1 MQARFNRYV
10 ILSALVVCAAVL
22 LPSLAYAQAQI
33 VGQVRDESGGV
44 LPGVTVE
51 AASPAIIEKV
61 RTAVTDDQGRYRI
74 DALRPGTYKLTFSL
88 AGFSTIA
95 RESVEVPSEVVV
107 TINADMKVGALE
119 ETITVSGETPQ
130 IDVQQ
135 ASRTQ
140 VITRDIIDAL
150 PVSRN
155 VMSIGVLSAGVRPG
169 TPDIGG
175 SRMTE
180 QVGLRAHGLAG
191 NDAEQLVEGMSIQ
204 SLEGASQSYFDD
216 MLQSEIT
223 IMTSAI
229 PADTSGGGIRMN
241 SVLKDGGN
249 VFNGSAFLG
258 FSSGEWQSANVDD
271 TLRAAPNSIRTANGI
286 KHIHMFTGSIGGPIK
301 RDKLWFIVTARHQSS
316 DETVAD
322 VPVQITTPQG
332 EIINSYLDT
341 YVRGPS
347 LRMTWQ
353 AAQKHKLASFVQ
365 RWWKRKGRTFS
376 AGQDP
381 RTGQFRDPHK
391 AHHTVGNIKYTSP
404 ITNKLLL
411 EGGYSWTLFDWH
423 GGPDVGIIKD
433 RGTPEWYSQ
442 VQRISNQRMLDPMCA
457 YGVNS
462 GVTQPGCTDWGSSL
476 SQRQDNTRIVFD
488 GRMSY
493 VTGSHNIKFGYTHE
507 IGPDGRMANEY
518 NGDLQARFNNG
529 AASQVTVFNTPLD
542 APGRVQYDSAFFV
555 QDSWTLKRLTINPGV
570 RIEWFAAG
578 MDETSA
584 GAGRFAPARFFP
596 AQYDLIKWGPDYAP
610 RFAAVYDLFGNGRTA
625 LKTSFSKYHRQYD
638 ADPFLVYAD
647 AGLRSE
653 LRNWFDVDLVPNTVG
668 TRSGIAKP
676 TDNDRIPQDNEIG
689 TGSPT
694 FGQRADRRA
703 ENLDRQYNLEFTAGV
718 QHQVAPRL
726 AVGFV
731 FYKRSIH
738 NIQMTDRVLI
748 DGSDY
753 TSFTTS
759 IPAADWANIAR
770 DPAAASVLNQ
780 NEVITL
786 YNLNNAS
793 NADFNSAMVDRSSSD
808 NKSLYTGM
816 EASFS
821 MRFLAGS
828 TFFGSWTAER
838 NISAFCESDD
848 NPNGPTTDDLYQGRP
863 VAQGGRFCDQRNFDI
878 PFIHEFKLAGN
889 YQLPRIGVDFG
900 AVLQSYAGLER
911 VITWQPA
918 AALYPGG
925 QRTQAQTIVLN
936 EPGSL
941 YTERW
946 DQLDINFKKNI
957 RYGNKVHTFQLDL
970 FNVFNNNSI
979 RTLTD
984 SVGTS
989 LGQVTAIMPGR
1000 FPRLAYQF
1008 KW

>member
-1 MQARFNRYV
+1 MNIEVRRY
-10 ILSALVVCAAVL
+10 LTAAALALCAVVL
-22 LPSLAYAQAQI
+22 LPSLAHAQAQI

-51 AASPAIIEKV
+51 VTSPVMIEKS
-61 RTAVTDDQGRYRI
+61 RTGVTDDQGRYRFE
-74 DALRPGTYKLTFSL
+74 ALRPGTYRVSFTLV
-88 AGFSTIA
+88 GFATVV
-95 RESVEVPSEVVV
+95 REDVEVPSAVVI
-107 TINADMKVGALE
+107 TLNADMKVGALE

-155 VMSIGVLSAGVRPG
+155 VMSIGVLSPGVRPG

-223 IMTSAI
+223 VMTSAI

-249 VFNGSAFLG
+249 IFSGAAFLG
-258 FSSGEWQSANVDD
+258 FSSGDWQSSNVDD
-271 TLRAAPNSIRTANGI
+271 SLRAAPRSIRSANGI
-286 KHIHMFTGSIGGPIK
+286 KHIHMFTGSVGGPIK
-301 RDKLWFIVTARHQSS
+301 RDRLWFLVSARHQSS

-347 LRMTWQ
+347 VRLTWQ
-353 AAQKHKLASFVQ
+353 AAQKHKLATFVQ

-381 RTGQFRDPHK
+381 RTGQFRDPRK

-404 ITNKLLL
+404 ISSQILV

-423 GGPDVGIIKD
+423 GGPDVGNI
-433 RGTPEWYSQ
+433 RPRNTPEWFYNT
-442 VQRISNQRMLDPMCA
+442 QRTSNQRMIHPLCA
-457 YGVNS
+457 YD
-462 GVTQPGCTDWGSSL
+462 TGCTNWGSSL

-488 GRMSY
+488 GRISY
-493 VTGSHNIKFGYTHE
+493 VTGSHNLKFGYTHE

-518 NGDLQARFNNG
+518 NGDLQQTYNNG
-529 AASQVTVFNTPLD
+529 NPSTVIVWNTPLE

-555 QDSWTLKRLTINPGV
+555 QDSWTFKRLTLNPGL

-578 MDETSA
+578 MDAASA
-584 GAGRFAPARFFP
+584 PAGRFSADKFFP

-610 RFAAVYDLFGNGRTA
+610 RFAAVYDLFGDGRTA
-625 LKTSFSKYHRQYD
+625 LKTNFSKYHRQYD

-653 LRNWFDVDLVPNTVG
+653 TRNWRDCTLNAAG
-668 TRSGIAKP
+668 NACSGVALP
-676 TDNDRIPQDNEIG
+676 TDRDDIVQDHEIG
-689 TGSPT
+689 PSPSGGN
-694 FGQRADRRA
+694 FGLRADR
-703 ENLDRQYNLEFTAGV
+703 NPGDLQRQYNLEFTAGV

-726 AVGFV
+726 AVGFML
-731 FYKRSIH
+731 FKRQIK
-738 NIQMTDRVLI
+738 NIQLTDRSFI
-748 DGSDY
+748 SEADY
-753 TSFTTS
+753 TAFNTG
-759 IPAADWANIAR
+759 IPASDWANISR
-770 DPAAASVLNQ
+770 DADVAGVLNQ
-780 NEVITL
+780 NEIITL
-786 YNLNNAS
+786 YNLNA
-793 NADFNSAMVDRSSSD
+793 AKNSVFGRGLIDRSSGE

-821 MRFLAGS
+821 ARLTGGA
-828 TFFGSWTAER
+828 TIFGSWTAEK
-838 NISAFCESDD
+838 NVSVFCESDD
-848 NPNGPTTDDLYQGRP
+848 NPNGPTTGDLYQGRP
-863 VAQGGRFCDQRNFDI
+863 VAQGGRFCDQREFDI

-889 YQLPRIGVDFG
+889 YSLPYGVDFG

-918 AALYPGG
+918 AGLFPGG
-925 QRTQAQTIVLN
+925 RTQAQTIVLT

-941 YTERW
+941 YGERW
-946 DQLDINFKKNI
+946 DQLDINVKKNI
-957 RYGNKVHTFQLDL
+957 RYGNKVHTFQFDV

-979 RTLTD
+979 RTMTD
-984 SVGTS
+984 AVGTS

>member
-1 MQARFNRYV
+1 MKAWLYNH
-10 ILSALVVCAAVL
+10 SALAVLVFCAAVL
-22 LPSLAYAQAQI
+22 LPSVAHAQAQI

-61 RTAVTDDQGRYRI
+61 RTAVTDEQGRYRI
-74 DALRPGTYKLTFSL
+74 EALRPGTYRLTFSL
-88 AGFSTIA
+88 TGFSTVA
-95 RESVEVPSEVVV
+95 RDGVEVPSEVVV

-140 VITRDIIDAL
+140 VITRDIIDTL

-155 VMSIGVLSAGVRPG
+155 VMSIGVLSAGVRPN

-191 NDAEQLVEGMSIQ
+191 EDAEQLVEGMSIQ

-249 VFNGSAFLG
+249 TFSGSAFLG
-258 FSSGEWQSANVDD
+258 FSSGDWQSDNVDD
-271 TLRAAPNSIRTANGI
+271 FLRAVPRSIRSANGI
-286 KHIHMFTGSIGGPIK
+286 KHIHMFTGSLGGPIM

-332 EIINSYLDT
+332 KIINSYLDT

-347 LRMTWQ
+347 MRMTWQ
-353 AAQKHKLASFVQ
+353 AASKHKLASFVQ

-381 RTGQFRDPHK
+381 RSGQFRDPRK

-404 ITNKLLL
+404 LTSNILV

-423 GGPDVGIIKD
+423 GGPDVGIIKP
-433 RGTPEWYSQ
+433 RGTPEWYAFAQ
-442 VQRISNQRMLDPMCA
+442 KISNQRMVHPQCA
-457 YGVNS
+457 YD
-462 GVTQPGCTDWGSSL
+462 TGCTDWGSSL

-488 GRMSY
+488 GRISY
-493 VTGSHNIKFGYTHE
+493 VTGSHNLKFGYTHE
-507 IGPDGRMANEY
+507 IGPDGRIANEY
-518 NGDLQARFNNG
+518 NGDLQQRWNNG
-529 AASQVTVFNTPLD
+529 LPSQVTVFNTPLD
-542 APGRVQYDSAFFV
+542 APGHVQYDSALFI
-555 QDSWTLKRLTINPGV
+555 QDSWTLRRLTVNPGL

-578 MDETSA
+578 MNETSA
-584 GAGRFAPARFFP
+584 EAGRFAPARFFP
-596 AQYDLIKWGPDYAP
+596 AQHDLIKWGPDYAP
-610 RFAAVYDLFGNGRTA
+610 RFAAVYDLFGDGRTA

-653 LRNWFDVDLVPNTVG
+653 TRNWFDVDLVPGTVG
-668 TRSGIAKP
+668 TRSGVARP
-676 TDNDRIPQDNEIG
+676 TDNDGIAQDNEIG

-703 ENLDRQYNLEFTAGV
+703 GDLKRQYNLEFTAGV

-726 AVGFV
+726 AVGFML
-731 FYKRSIH
+731 FKRQVK
-738 NIQMTDRVLI
+738 NIALTDRSLI
-748 DGSDY
+748 SFANY
-753 TSFTTS
+753 TAFTTG
-759 IPAADWANIAR
+759 IPAADWNNIAR
-770 DPAAASVLNQ
+770 DPDAAAVLSAS
-780 NEVITL
+780 EIITL
-786 YNLNNAS
+786 YNLNQAS
-793 NADFNSAMVDRSSSD
+793 NAAFGQALVDRSSSD

-821 MRFLAGS
+821 ARLAGG
-828 TFFGSWTAER
+828 TTVFGSWTAER
-838 NISAFCESDD
+838 NTSVFCESDD
-848 NPNGPTTDDLYQGRP
+848 NPNGPTTNDLYQGRP
-863 VAQGGRFCDQRNFDI
+863 VSQGGRFCDQRNFDL

-889 YQLPRIGVDFG
+889 YAIPKIGVDFG

-911 VITWQPA
+911 VITWQPGA
-918 AALYPGG
+918 NLYPGG
-925 QRTQAQTIVLN
+925 QRTQAQTIVMN

-941 YTERW
+941 YNERW

-957 RYGNKVHTFQLDL
+957 RYGNKVHTFQVDI
-970 FNVFNNNSI
+970 FNVFDNNSI

-984 SVGTS
+984 SVGAN

-1000 FPRLAYQF
+1000 FPRVAYQF
-1008 KW
+1008 KF

>member
-1 MQARFNRYV
+1 MKARV
-10 ILSALVVCAAVL
+10 SLSFGLVCACVL
-22 LPSLAYAQAQI
+22 LLPALASAQAQI
-33 VGQVRDESGGV
+33 TGQVRDESGGI

-51 AASPAIIEKV
+51 ATSPAIIEKV
-61 RTAVTDDQGRYRI
+61 RTVVTDDQGRYRLE
-74 DALRPGTYKLTFSL
+74 ALRPGTYRL
-88 AGFSTIA
+88 AFTLPGFSTIV
-95 RESVEVPSEVVV
+95 RENIEVPSEVVV

-140 VITRDIIDAL
+140 VITRDVIDTL

-155 VMSIGVLSAGVRPG
+155 VMSIGVLSPGVRPG
-169 TPDIGG
+169 TPDVGG

-191 NDAEQLVEGMSIQ
+191 DDAEQLVEGMSIQ

-249 VFNGSAFLG
+249 IFSGAAFVG
-258 FSSGEWQSANVDD
+258 FSSGEWQSDNVDD
-271 TLRAAPNSIRTANGI
+271 ALRAAPNSIRSANGI
-286 KHIHMFTGSIGGPIK
+286 KHIHMFTGSVGGPIM
-301 RDKLWFIVTARHQSS
+301 RDKLWFLVSARHQSS

-347 LRMTWQ
+347 LRLTWQ
-353 AAQKHKLASFVQ
+353 AAQKHKLATFVQ
-365 RWWKRKGRTFS
+365 RWWKRKGRTFA

-381 RTGQFRDPHK
+381 RTGQFRDPRK
-391 AHHTVGNIKYTSP
+391 AHHTVGNVKYTSP
-404 ITNKLLL
+404 ISNQILV

-423 GGPDVGIIKD
+423 GGPDVGNIRE
-433 RGTPEWYSQ
+433 RGTPEWFYNT
-442 VQRISNQRMLDPMCA
+442 QRISNQRIVHPLCA
-457 YGVNS
+457 YD
-462 GVTQPGCTDWGSSL
+462 TGCTDWGSSL

-488 GRMSY
+488 GRISY
-493 VTGSHNIKFGYTHE
+493 VTGSHNLKFGYTHE
-507 IGPDGRMANEY
+507 IGPDGRIGNEY
-518 NGDLQARFNNG
+518 AADLQQRYNNG
-529 AASQVTVFNTPLD
+529 RPNQVTVWNTPLE
-542 APGRVQYDSAFFV
+542 APGRVQYDSAFFM
-555 QDSWTLKRLTINPGV
+555 QDSWTIKRLTLNPGL

-578 MDETSA
+578 MDASA
-584 GAGRFAPARFFP
+584 NAAGRFSPERFYP

-610 RFAAVYDLFGNGRTA
+610 RFAAVYDLFGDGRTA
-625 LKTSFSKYHRQYD
+625 LKANFSKYHRQYD

-653 LRNWFDVDLVPNTVG
+653 NRNWFDCVLNAAG
-668 TRSGIAKP
+668 NACSGAAAATNGDDIV
-676 TDNDRIPQDNEIG
+676 QDHEIG
-689 TGSPT
+689 PSPSGGN
-694 FGQRADRRA
+694 FGLRADRNA
-703 ENLDRQYNLEFTAGV
+703 QDLERQYNLEFTAGV

-726 AVGFV
+726 AVGFML
-731 FYKRSIH
+731 FKRQIH
-738 NIQMTDRVLI
+738 NIQLTDRSFI
-748 DGSDY
+748 TEADY
-753 TSFTTS
+753 TPFTTAL
-759 IPAADWANIAR
+759 PANDWNNVSR
-770 DPAAASVLNQ
+770 DPDVAALLDR
-780 NEVITL
+780 NEALTI
-786 YNLNNAS
+786 YNLNA
-793 NADFNSAMVDRSSSD
+793 AKNSVYGRGLIDRSSGD

-821 MRFLAGS
+821 TRLIGGA
-828 TFFGSWTAER
+828 TLFGSWTAEK
-838 NISAFCESDD
+838 NVSVFCESDD
-848 NPNGPTTDDLYQGRP
+848 NPNGPTTGDLYQGRP
-863 VAQGGRFCDQRNFDI
+863 VAQGGRFCDQREFDI

-889 YQLPRIGVDFG
+889 YALPYGVDFG

-918 AALYPGG
+918 AGLFPGG
-925 QRTQAQTIVLN
+925 RTQSQTIVLT

-941 YTERW
+941 YGERW
-946 DQLDINFKKNI
+946 DQLDINLKKNI
-957 RYGNKVHTFQLDL
+957 RYGSKVHTFQLDV

-979 RTLTD
+979 RTMTD
-984 SVGTS
+984 AVGTS